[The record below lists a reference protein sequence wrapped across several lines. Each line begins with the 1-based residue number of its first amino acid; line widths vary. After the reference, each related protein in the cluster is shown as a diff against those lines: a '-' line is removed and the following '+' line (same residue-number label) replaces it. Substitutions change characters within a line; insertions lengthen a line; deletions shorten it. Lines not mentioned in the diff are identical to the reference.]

1 MAGDWKYK
9 IVEIAEDMAGDDGLD
24 YGELSE
30 SEQMKYYKK
39 AYDYYLDRDVEPM
52 AKGGIMRAK
61 YAYGTDDDDIEEI
74 QEDETDIIELMKDQ
88 GVPYGEQ
95 VKSQESGI
103 MQMADE
109 DPLLI
114 EEYRKYVFDMQ
125 EQGLEPMTFEQF
137 KRDARAGM
145 ASNINPEIRI
155 EEVVKEFIR
164 ERGRKPNS
172 LEELKEF
179 YEMRIGTAKRNPEM
193 DVVNELVEEDKTR
206 ITLAGGN
213 LVGGQVRLDVDGDGS
228 IGADDLKALR
238 DNKQSGGLAAILGV

>member
-1 MAGDWKYK
+1 MAADWKYK
-9 IVEIAEDMAGDDGLD
+9 IVEIAEDMAGDDDKD

-39 AYDYYLDRDVEPM
+39 AYDYYLDRMSE
-52 AKGGIMRAK
+52 AEGGIMRAK

-125 EQGLEPMTFEQF
+125 EQGLEPMSFEQF

-193 DVVNELVEEDKTR
+193 DVVNELVEEDKTK
-206 ITLAGGN
+206 ITLA
-213 LVGGQVRLDVDGDGS
+213 
-228 IGADDLKALR
+228 
-238 DNKQSGGLAAILGV
+238 SGGLANILGV